1 MLNIKHNIL
10 KIVTLLLIV
19 FLLLISNFFYN
30 IQNIYVNNFDKRIED
45 IYGFCK
51 NESIG
56 YLKYIKKKYEL
67 NNNPKII
74 NYIHTPNVNWIMI
87 NPKKLNFKSKN
98 LVLLNYPG
106 ENINLN
112 YSALVKNTYE
122 VTNLYFYED
131 KIEKIDEIIFHFREK
146 IKQDFSLELFSN
158 SKLNRKKLLKK
169 ITTGNIIS
177 EYQYKFNLNLN
188 LEKIGFK
195 ENSLM
200 FKIDNPNDVPIKKI
214 KIRAK
219 NIININ
225 DFELIDNYQ
234 KCYVLKKND

>member
-1 MLNIKHNIL
+1 MKVLD
-10 KIVTLLLIV
+10 
-19 FLLLISNFFYN
+19 ISN
-30 IQNIYVNNFDKRIED
+30 I
-45 IYGFCK
+45 
-51 NESIG
+51 S
-56 YLKYIKKKYEL
+56 KKKYEL

>member
-169 ITTGNIIS
+169 ITT
-177 EYQYKFNLNLN
+177 
-188 LEKIGFK
+188 
-195 ENSLM
+195 
-200 FKIDNPNDVPIKKI
+200 
-214 KIRAK
+214 
-219 NIININ
+219 
-225 DFELIDNYQ
+225 
-234 KCYVLKKND
+234 

>member
-10 KIVTLLLIV
+10 KIVALLLIV
-19 FLLLISNFFYN
+19 FLLLISNFFNN
-30 IQNIYVNNFDKRIED
+30 IRNIYVNNFDKRIEA

-56 YLKYIKKKYEL
+56 YLKYVKKKYEL
-67 NNNPKII
+67 DNNPKII
-74 NYIHTPNVNWIMI
+74 NYVHTPNVNWIMI

-98 LVLLNYPG
+98 LILLNYPG

-112 YSALVKNTYE
+112 YSALIKNTYE
-122 VTNLYFYED
+122 VANLYFYKD
-131 KIEKIDEIIFHFREK
+131 KIEQIDEITFYFREK
-146 IKQDFSLELFSN
+146 IKQDFSLELFSS

-169 ITTGNIIS
+169 INTGNIIS
-177 EYQYKFNLNLN
+177 ENQYKFNIDLS

-195 ENSLM
+195 ENSLI
-200 FKIDNPNDVPIKKI
+200 FKIGNPNDVPIKEI
-214 KIRAK
+214 KINAK

>member
-1 MLNIKHNIL
+1 M
-10 KIVTLLLIV
+10 
-19 FLLLISNFFYN
+19 F
-30 IQNIYVNNFDKRIED
+30 VNDAFIRA
-45 IYGFCK
+45 
-51 NESIG
+51 
-56 YLKYIKKKYEL
+56 
-67 NNNPKII
+67 
-74 NYIHTPNVNWIMI
+74 
-87 NPKKLNFKSKN
+87 
-98 LVLLNYPG
+98 
-106 ENINLN
+106 INLKCAQVYQPN
-112 YSALVKNTYE
+112 S
-122 VTNLYFYED
+122 
-131 KIEKIDEIIFHFREK
+131 IFHFREK